1 MLCCVELQR
10 KTIYLIMVNV
20 EPLLVG
26 ITANPKY
33 GAVEKGDPE
42 RDYCV
47 KRWGFAGCALCNQY
61 RGEPC
66 RMVPVLL

>member
-1 MLCCVELQR
+1 MLCCFELQR
-10 KTIYLIMVNV
+10 ETIYLIMVNV
-20 EPLLVG
+20 EPQQ
-26 ITANPKY
+26 TQKY